1 MQVASF
7 CEFNTYH
14 DLNALQDKYSK
25 DLAILAFPCN
35 QFGHQEPGETDLE
48 VINSIRYVRPGN
60 GFKPRMT
67 MFRKIEVNGAHER
80 PLFTYLKVSIT
91 INKFFLIFFL
101 HFTKSNGK
109 L

>member
-1 MQVASF
+1 M
-7 CEFNTYH
+7 
-14 DLNALQDKYSK
+14 
-25 DLAILAFPCN
+25 AFPCN

-67 MFRKIEVNGAHER
+67 MFRKIKVNGAHER